1 MSEHS
6 DEIKETITAVDTTD
20 GDAVET
26 TVTRESA
33 LAAPVHVKTSPGWM
47 TPAALALSV
56 LAVAGAGWA
65 LFKPATNANGSAA
78 DPKGTVCTAFRTVSN
93 AVSLQTNQVA
103 PDLGPVTPVANS
115 AIAANARLAMAGGAN
130 YLLDI
135 LPSNTSADLAK
146 EVRAFAGNLNG
157 IAMNALAGISN
168 DKPEQAALL
177 KSAEETN
184 KKITDL
190 CK

>member
-6 DEIKETITAVDTTD
+6 DEIKETITDI
-20 GDAVET
+20 
-26 TVTRESA
+26 VTADDSSPA
-33 LAAPVHVKTSPGWM
+33 TPVHVDTSRSWM

-65 LFKPATNANGSAA
+65 LFKPAPNANGSAA

-135 LPSNTSADLAK
+135 LPSNASADLAK
-146 EVRAFAGNLNG
+146 EVRAFAGNLNS
-157 IAMNALAGISN
+157 IAMNALAGIGN

>member
-6 DEIKETITAVDTTD
+6 DEIKETIT
-20 GDAVET
+20 DADLET
-26 TVTRESA
+26 AIARESA
-33 LAAPVHVKTSPGWM
+33 TAAPVHVSTSRSWIA
-47 TPAALALSV
+47 PAALALSV
-56 LAVAGAGWA
+56 LAAAGAGWA
-65 LFKPATNANGSAA
+65 LFKPAPNANGSAA

-103 PDLGPVTPVANS
+103 PDLGPITPVANS

-135 LPSNTSADLAK
+135 LPSNASADLAK
-146 EVRAFAGNLNG
+146 EVRSFAGSLNS
-157 IAMNALAGISN
+157 IAMNALAGIGN

-177 KSAEETN
+177 KSAEESN